1 MRENKETQQKS
12 PFKRN
17 QAETDLYNVP
27 CVRLCDM
34 MSEVFFMQEYKS
46 SQTCGPRI
54 CSFKNSS
61 RIWENFTYKPKEP
74 KVIMKLGISSK

>member
-34 MSEVFFMQEYKS
+34 MSEVFFMQEYKF

-54 CSFKNSS
+54 C
-61 RIWENFTYKPKEP
+61 
-74 KVIMKLGISSK
+74 